1 MLVTGYRVR
10 TLSVPCDPPIS
21 DSQYEFETAGVAYL
35 ELETDA
41 GAVGVGLGG
50 VDPSLSGD
58 ALADRFAFVDA
69 LIGESPFHLV
79 ARRRRPRGGQYG
91 RANAGG
97 RHQAVDVALWDLCGK
112 HLGMP
117 VYELL
122 GGTEPSV
129 PAYASGLHFSLDD
142 DGLRERYAAYAD
154 RGFTAAKVKVG
165 YPTVEGDIER
175 LDLVRG
181 AMSPPE
187 PTLMV
192 DANEAWS
199 PKEAIRRAHA
209 YRDAGFD
216 IDWIEDPVL
225 RSDIE
230 GCRRVAEAVPF
241 SRINAGEY
249 VDLEGKRRLLEAGA
263 ADVLHL
269 SGGYLS
275 TARQG
280 ADLAA
285 AFGVPVAFHDTVG
298 HVDVHLAAAV
308 PELAAVEYWPRPWEQ
323 VTEGVVVEDG
333 RLVAPGAPGHGVSLV
348 DGALEAYGGEPVGTS
363 G

>member
-1 MLVTGYRVR
+1 MIITGYRVR

-21 DSQYEFETAGVAYL
+21 DSQYEFETAGVAHV
-35 ELETDA
+35 ELATDD
-41 GAVGVGLGG
+41 GAVGVGFGG
-50 VDPSLSGD
+50 VDPSLSGA
-58 ALADRFAFVDA
+58 ALADRFAFVED

-91 RANAGG
+91 RPNAGG
-97 RHQAVDVALWDLCGK
+97 RHGAVDVALWDLCGK
-112 HLGMP
+112 HLGTP

-122 GGTEPSV
+122 GGTEPAVS
-129 PAYASGLHFSLDD
+129 AYVSGLHFSLDD
-142 DGLRERYAAYAD
+142 AALRERYAAYAD

-165 YPTVEGDIER
+165 YPTVAADIER
-175 LDLVRG
+175 LRIVRD

-199 PKEAIRRAHA
+199 PKEAIRRAHS

-216 IDWIEDPVL
+216 VDWIEDPVL
-225 RSDIE
+225 RSDVE
-230 GCRRVAEAVPF
+230 GCRRVSEAVPF

-249 VDLEGKRRLLEAGA
+249 VGLEGKRRLLEAGA
-263 ADVLHL
+263 ADVCHL
-269 SGGYLS
+269 SGSYLS
-275 TARQG
+275 TARLE

-308 PELAAVEYWPRPWEQ
+308 PELAGVEYWPRPWDA
-323 VTEGVVVEDG
+323 VTEGIAVEDG
-333 RLVAPGAPGHGVSLV
+333 RLVAPGTPGHGISLV
-348 DGALEAYGGEPVGTS
+348 DGALEAYGGEPVGTDA
-363 G
+363 